1 MDNQTRTPR
10 RRRPLPPNV
19 YPLQTF
25 LRVERLM
32 RKLGL
37 TPADCLDLLAD
48 VLADLDRQ
56 VEEHEG
62 KQDAPFPLWLVGE
75 APRPDPAA

>member
-1 MDNQTRTPR
+1 MGNQTRNPR

-19 YPLQTF
+19 YPLRTF

-37 TPADCLDLLAD
+37 SPADCLNLLAD
-48 VLADLDRQ
+48 VLTDFDSQ
-56 VEEHEG
+56 VDEHEG

-75 APRPDPAA
+75 VSRRTFS